1 MTYTFEEAWSDIQL
15 RLTPGTVVK
24 NWSPGKGY
32 TGGRFKITGID
43 NSSVLI
49 QSEHIN
55 QERHVSKEDFEHLF
69 ALWADYT
76 RGIVGWSEFVKSSQ
90 NPSYIFSILH
100 WREQDEHSPASTRPM
115 LPAAAAPPPN
125 MVSTMTTGGHDGYGK
140 WIVTE
145 ATGGHAAL
153 SGPSVEID
161 YGVGPPAR
169 IDATVDD
176 IAIEIESR
184 VSKQV
189 RGAVLDLICHPHPKK
204 LLLLLPV
211 HMNNP
216 EVTAEQCRKIL
227 KRFCPDGSFRVLVLK
242 GSGNDPQLAEDRAVV
257 AGALTD
263 LKSSSVASDN
273 QRLSLKQAFQAM
285 FAFLQQ
291 YYERGG
297 NKDNLAAVLSD
308 IQSIFEDGMPAD
320 PAAWKDWLDAVV
332 RVLEKTPH

>member
-1 MTYTFEEAWSDIQL
+1 MTPTFEEAWSDIQL

-24 NWSPGKGY
+24 NWSADKGY
-32 TGGRFKITGID
+32 TGGRFKITGLD
-43 NSSVLI
+43 SSSVLI
-49 QSEHIN
+49 QSEHMN
-55 QERHVSKEDFEHLF
+55 QERHVSKGDFERLF
-69 ALWADYT
+69 AFWPAYT
-76 RGIVGWSEFVKSSQ
+76 CGTVGRSELAKRSQ
-90 NPSYIFSILH
+90 NTTYILSILH
-100 WREQDEHSPASTRPM
+100 WREEDERSPASTRLI
-115 LPAAAAPPPN
+115 LPAAAAPPPD
-125 MVSTMTTGGHDGYGK
+125 MVSTTRTGGHDEYGK
-140 WIVTE
+140 WILRE

-161 YGVGPPAR
+161 YGVGQPAR

-176 IAIEIESR
+176 VAVEIESR

-263 LKSSSVASDN
+263 LKSALVASDN
-273 QRLSLKQAFQAM
+273 QRLSSKQAFQAM

-297 NKDNLAAVLSD
+297 RKDNLGAVLSD

-320 PAAWKDWLDAVV
+320 PAAWKDWLDAVET
-332 RVLEKTPH
+332 VLEKTPH